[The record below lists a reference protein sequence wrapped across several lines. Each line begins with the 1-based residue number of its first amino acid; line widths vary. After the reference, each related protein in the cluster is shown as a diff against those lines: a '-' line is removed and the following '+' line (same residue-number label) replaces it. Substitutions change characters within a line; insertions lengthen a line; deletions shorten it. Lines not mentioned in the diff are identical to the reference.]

1 MIIILFLGATFFIVS
16 QISGER
22 LEYCD
27 SNDATRTSQI
37 NPTGKVAWVWALFF
51 SYSMPEVL
59 TFLTSLRTITM
70 RTSSTPAVLE
80 FLICLGF
87 EVVHAVGVTILF
99 FFALPGNSS
108 VGVTILFFFALP
120 GNSSV
125 GVTILFFF
133 ALPGNSSVAS

>member
-1 MIIILFLGATFFIVS
+1 
-16 QISGER
+16 
-22 LEYCD
+22 
-27 SNDATRTSQI
+27 
-37 NPTGKVAWVWALFF
+37 
-51 SYSMPEVL
+51 
-59 TFLTSLRTITM
+59 M